1 MSKKTNSHASRRRL
15 KPSNK
20 DTKFGRDLIGG
31 AKQILA
37 HIEGRKVLD
46 EYTLASPVDVKSIRR
61 KVGMS
66 QTEFGN
72 SFCLNRRTLQE
83 WEQGKSAPD
92 IAVRA
97 YLTVIERTPDAV
109 RAALSR

>member
-1 MSKKTNSHASRRRL
+1 MSKKTNSNASRRRL

-72 SFCLNRRTLQE
+72 SFLPE
-83 WEQGKSAPD
+83 PP
-92 IAVRA
+92 
-97 YLTVIERTPDAV
+97 Y
-109 RAALSR
+109 AAGMGARQIRSGHCCSRLPYGH